1 MLPTLVWRLWRQCS
15 FRVLA
20 KAAWNLGVK
29 GLRNFRRFEARQ
41 RRGEPFFPA
50 VMVISL
56 TSRCNLS
63 CQGCWVASDS
73 PRELSLET
81 LRAVIDASRERGAF
95 FFCLVGGEPLL
106 WRSLLPLL
114 EAYPDCY
121 FQLFTNG
128 SLLSEELARAFARLG
143 NVSPLVSVE
152 GLEAVSDERRG
163 GRGVYAAAMAGLEHC
178 RKAGLLT
185 GVAASICRSNFD
197 ELVREDFVRAA
208 IDRGAAY
215 LWYYL
220 YRPVG
225 PRPHPEL
232 ALDADQIRALR
243 RFLVDGR
250 CRFPIVL
257 VDAYWD
263 AEGRAL
269 CPGAMGVSHHIGPGG
284 ELEFCPPVQFA
295 AERLGDGTDFARQM
309 ADSTFLAELRRK
321 VAARTRGCILLN
333 DPAVLLAWMD
343 EAGAEDSSGRGT
355 ARAELA
361 AMTARPCHDMGEAA
375 IPERHWF
382 YRFAK
387 KHWFFGFGAYG

>member
-1 MLPTLVWRLWRQCS
+1 MLPSLTWRLLRQAS
-15 FRVLA
+15 PKVLA
-20 KAAWNLGVK
+20 KAAWNLGFK

-41 RRGEPFFPA
+41 RRGEPCFPA
-50 VMVISL
+50 VMVCSL

-63 CQGCWVASDS
+63 CQGCWVASDA
-73 PRELSLET
+73 PQELSLET
-81 LRAVIDASRERGAF
+81 LRAVIDACRARGSF

-106 WRSLLPLL
+106 WKSLLPLL

-128 SLLSEELARAFARLG
+128 TLLTKELAEAFARLG

-152 GLEAVSDERRG
+152 GLEEVSDERRG
-163 GRGVYAAAMAGLEHC
+163 GRGVYASALEGLEHC
-178 RKAGLLT
+178 RRAGLLT

-197 ELVREDFVRAA
+197 ELVHEDFVRAS

-215 LWYYL
+215 LWYYI

-232 ALDADQIRALR
+232 CLDGEQIRALR
-243 RFLVDGR
+243 RFLVEGR
-250 CRFPIVL
+250 SRFPILL

-263 AEGRAL
+263 ADGRAL
-269 CPGAMGVSHHIGPGG
+269 CPAAMGVSHHLGPGG
-284 ELEFCPPVQFA
+284 HLEFCPPMQFA
-295 AERLGDGTDFARQM
+295 AERLDDGRDFARKIES
-309 ADSTFLAELRRK
+309 STFLAELRRK
-321 VAARTRGCILLN
+321 VAGQTRGCMLLN
-333 DPAVLLAWMD
+333 DPARLLAWME
-343 EAGAEDSSGRGT
+343 EAGAEDSSGRGR
-355 ARAELA
+355 AHAELA
-361 AMTARPCHDMGEAA
+361 AMTARPCHDMGTEA
-375 IPERHWF
+375 IPETHWF